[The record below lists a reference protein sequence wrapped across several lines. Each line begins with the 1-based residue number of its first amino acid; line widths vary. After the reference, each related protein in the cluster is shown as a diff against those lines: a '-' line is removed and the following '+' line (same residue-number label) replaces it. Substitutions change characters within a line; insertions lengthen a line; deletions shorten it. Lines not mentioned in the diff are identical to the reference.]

1 MCNAPRPGCRIFVD
15 RPRGEGA
22 AGQETCDAR
31 SHSPVRLHRRRAR
44 AGDASRGGPSAD
56 PPLAARVQGYTVIQ
70 SKGEIISFTG
80 WDTPEQA
87 EAAATAATSWVA
99 ENAADDLD
107 LKETMFGE
115 VLISTTLGIGIT
127 AGATA

>member
-1 MCNAPRPGCRIFVD
+1 MHARI
-15 RPRGEGA
+15 
-22 AGQETCDAR
+22 AR
-31 SHSPVRLHRRRAR
+31 YDF
-44 AGDASRGGPSAD
+44 AGDAHE
-56 PPLAARVQGYTVIQ
+56 LATRAEEGLLPMLRSQPGFKAYAVIQ

-87 EAAATAATSWVA
+87 EAAATAALSWVA